1 MELTY
6 RVLGAVVT
14 SAVFPLVLGAGC
26 AKRIP
31 EPVGGHTDL
40 PHVGWVIM
48 SGNAENPDRD
58 FVCQS
63 TPRTECVMPVDRPD
77 ARVLSD
83 VHVYHHAASTETKYA
98 GSIRIG
104 FFDQPHEINPNVTV
118 KPGESPGNQSVT
130 DFVTSKPGTYMMEV
144 TVVATSIPTGQTQ
157 NIRDQVRVIV
167 K

>member
-1 MELTY
+1 MNFAN
-6 RVLGAVVT
+6 RVLCAAVVG
-14 SAVFPLVLGAGC
+14 AVFPLAIAVGC

-31 EPVGGHTDL
+31 EPVGGHTDA

-48 SGNAENPDRD
+48 SGDAENPDRD
-58 FVCQS
+58 FICQS
-63 TPRTECVMPVDRPD
+63 NPRDECVMPVDRPD

-83 VHVYHHAASTETKYA
+83 VHVYHHAASIETKYT

-104 FFDQPHEINPNVTV
+104 FFDQPHDINPNVTV

-130 DFVTSKPGTYMMEV
+130 DFVRNKPGTYMMAIA
-144 TVVATSIPTGQTQ
+144 VVATSIPTGQTL

-167 K
+167 R